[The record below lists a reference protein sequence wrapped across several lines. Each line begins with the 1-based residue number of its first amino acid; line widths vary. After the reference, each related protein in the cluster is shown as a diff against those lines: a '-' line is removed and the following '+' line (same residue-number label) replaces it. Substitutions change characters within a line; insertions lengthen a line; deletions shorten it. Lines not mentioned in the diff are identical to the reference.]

1 MLRMFSSPA
10 VRITSLFIGRAD
22 AFGQNVFSCLTGVL
36 ELMAAASSPPEGS
49 PA

>member
-22 AFGQNVFSCLTGVL
+22 AFGQNFSCLTGVL